1 MDSNFEKKFVPET
14 MPPINL
20 ITVEVII
27 NRLSAIPNLIDK
39 DIARM
44 AFSVLISEYKDYAV
58 GILDA
63 EGSLIA
69 QCRGG
74 LPIFIANALSAGVR
88 DGLKIYGKKNLQHGD
103 VVISN
108 HAGTMGQH
116 INNVVMYTPIRT
128 SEGDDGLVGFS
139 AIVMHWMDVGGMVVG
154 SFLSDDATDIF
165 QEGIQFHT
173 IKLLSKGN
181 RVEEIFRMIESNTR
195 FPEMVMG
202 DLESQLAGCL
212 MERDMVLDVVKTF
225 GQKSTLHAVNIF
237 WDRSEEATRKI
248 IRAIPDGIY
257 RANTFL
263 DDDPQIPGIPIPIN
277 VEVIV
282 DGDEITIDLSG
293 LADQALGPINAG
305 YQGGA
310 VAAARIAC
318 KYMFSP
324 EDPANE
330 GAFRPIKVICPP
342 GKLLS
347 AGPTAAMGGSGSTIP
362 TVVDTIIKAMVPAL
376 PDSLPAAHHGT
387 YGLYTISG
395 KNSSDRWFQHME
407 SSAGGWGAGPGWDGT
422 GPFRSVAHGDTLEVP
437 VEIQEAQYPYRL
449 DYVKL
454 RDDSG
459 GAGQFRGGLGL
470 EKCYMVLSNCRIGVK
485 MERTLCPPWGA
496 NGGKD
501 GQSGKVVIHYANGR
515 QSVTVLKGD
524 LEMVIG
530 DRAVIFSAGGGGYG
544 DPFLRDR
551 ALIDRDLIEGYISAD
566 EAELKYKK

>member
-1 MDSNFEKKFVPET
+1 MNKNLINNQNIS
-14 MPPINL
+14 PPINL
-20 ITVEVII
+20 IEVEVII
-27 NRLSAIPNLIDK
+27 NRLAAIPNLIDK

-58 GILDA
+58 GILDS

-88 DGLKIYGKKNLQHGD
+88 DGLKIYGKKNLQNGD

-128 SEGDDGLVGFS
+128 SEDDDGLVGFS

-154 SFLSDDATDIF
+154 SFLSDDSTDIF

-173 IKLLSKGN
+173 IKLLSNGN
-181 RVEEIFRMIESNTR
+181 RVEEIFRMIECNTR

-202 DLESQLAGCL
+202 DLESQLVGCL
-212 MERDMVLDVVKTF
+212 MGRDMVLDVVNTF
-225 GQKSTLHAVNIF
+225 TKEAVLYAVNIF
-237 WDRSEEATRKI
+237 WNRSEESARKI
-248 IRAIPDGIY
+248 IRAIPDGTY
-257 RANTFL
+257 KASTFL
-263 DDDPQIPGIPIPIN
+263 DDDPQLPGVPIPIN

-293 LADQALGPINAG
+293 LANQALGPINAG

-330 GAFRPIKVICPP
+330 GAFRPIKVVCPP

-376 PDSLPAAHHGT
+376 PDRLPAAHHGT

-395 KNSSDRWFQHME
+395 KNENNKWFQHME

-437 VEIQEAQYPYRL
+437 VELQEAQYPYRL

-454 RDDSG
+454 REGSG

-470 EKCYMVLSNCRIGVK
+470 EKCYLTLANCKVGVK
-485 MERTLCPPWGA
+485 FERTICPPWGA
-496 NGGKD
+496 SGGHD
-501 GQSGKVVIHYANGR
+501 GQSGKVEIHYSDGR
-515 QSVTVLKGD
+515 KSVTVLKGE
-524 LEMVIG
+524 LELVKG

-544 DPFLRDR
+544 DPYQRSQTQIDHDLR
-551 ALIDRDLIEGYISAD
+551 EGYVSVQ
-566 EAELKYKK
+566 EVKEKYKKS